1 MSSTYE
7 QVLCKKIRIY
17 PTGGQ
22 QETFEFW
29 MRRCNTL
36 YNVALEEKICYYKV
50 TGKYLSVY
58 DQKKELKGIKAQDP
72 TWKDV
77 PNKPLQD
84 MIFRLDRAYKNFF
97 DKISGFPKFQ
107 SETDTISF
115 VKTDVRVVDGQLLL
129 PKIKNRIKVK
139 EDIPV
144 NYTSVKLHREDGM
157 WFLIFTVKE
166 ERTSTPDNSDILG
179 IDLGLKDLYTTSEGE
194 KGGRLSKK
202 LIKKYHYRTKY
213 LNQSLSKKT
222 KGSRRFKKV
231 KKHLKRAYT
240 RLKNTK
246 NDYLHKQANRLL
258 DCTEGVIALGN
269 IDVQSIVTDKRT
281 SKGLIKSFYINSLG
295 IFKQYVTYKAVRQN
309 KTVIPIDEKNT
320 SRTCSC
326 CGNNKYDLKLGDR
339 VYNCRSC
346 NNSIDRDVNAAVNMK
361 RLGSSSLSE
370 RTDSSI
376 IDG

>member
-1 MSSTYE
+1 
-7 QVLCKKIRIY
+7 
-17 PTGGQ
+17 
-22 QETFEFW
+22 
-29 MRRCNTL
+29 
-36 YNVALEEKICYYKV
+36 
-50 TGKYLSVY
+50 
-58 DQKKELKGIKAQDP
+58 
-72 TWKDV
+72 
-77 PNKPLQD
+77 

-115 VKTDVRVVDGQLLL
+115 VKTDVRVVNEQLFL
-129 PKIKNRIKVK
+129 PKIKNMIKVK

-157 WFLIFTVKE
+157 WFLIFAVKE

-194 KGGRLSKK
+194 KGGRLSQK

-258 DCTEGVIALGN
+258 DCTEGIIALGN

-295 IFKQYVTYKAVRQN
+295 IFKQYVTYKATRQN

-320 SRTCSC
+320 SKTCSC
-326 CGNNKYDLKLGDR
+326 CGNIKHDLKLGDR
-339 VYNCRSC
+339 VYNCRTC

-361 RLGSSSLSE
+361 LLGSSSLSE

-376 IDG
+376 T